1 LKSKLVDWLIRV
13 RASYWFVPSVMVLIS
28 LIGALAMVRLDTY
41 GNQWL
46 FHQKWPYVNQ
56 PAGARTLLSAL
67 AGSMITVASVTFSM
81 TLLAVSH
88 ASAQVGPRLLDGFM
102 RDRANQYTL
111 GTFIATFLYCLM
123 VLGNVHEGVEGQS
136 DIPMFVPHM
145 AIIVAMVLAVLS
157 VLVLIY
163 FIHHVPQ
170 SISVTNIIGGVGDE
184 LIDSIRC
191 QYPKKMGQ
199 GEEGRENSAE
209 NDNDES
215 RSTNAQQQSV
225 CLKVTGSGG
234 YLRVVDGEGLMTLAV
249 EENLTIELYRRPGD
263 FAIPGQPL
271 LSVAPASR
279 IDDGITERLQAVFCW
294 GVDRTRD
301 EDVLYPLEQ
310 LIEVL
315 AKAMS
320 PGINGQ
326 YTALLCINQ
335 FERALAE
342 KLQRQIPD
350 SHRYDEEGKLRIIAR
365 PVTDK
370 QFVLALFHPI
380 RQFIRGD
387 WIVTRHTLNML
398 ERLMMMPELV
408 HNKALLENA
417 AALIR
422 EDIKSGPMLEAER
435 LSLS

>member
-1 LKSKLVDWLIRV
+1 MDWLIRL
-13 RASYWFVPSVMVLIS
+13 RASYWFVPLVMVFFALV
-28 LIGALAMVRLDTY
+28 GALGMVHLDTY
-41 GNQWL
+41 QSRWL
-46 FHQKWPYVNQ
+46 SGQNWLYVNE

-88 ASAQVGPRLLDGFM
+88 ASSQVGHRLLDGFM

-123 VLGNVHEGVEGQS
+123 VLQNIHEGLDGQES
-136 DIPMFVPHM
+136 VPMFVPHM
-145 AIIVAMVLAVLS
+145 AILVAMILAVLS
-157 VLVLIY
+157 VIVLIY

-170 SISVTNIIGGVGDE
+170 SISVTNIIGRVGDE

-191 QYPKKMGQ
+191 QYPKKIG
-199 GEEGRENSAE
+199 
-209 NDNDES
+209 ES
-215 RSTNAQQQSV
+215 RFIDNNTKGLPIDFKEQSI
-225 CLKVTGSGG
+225 CLKVVGPGG
-234 YLRVVDGEGLMTLAV
+234 YLRVVDGEGLMKLAV
-249 EENLTIELYRRPGD
+249 DEDLIIELYQRPGD
-263 FAIPGQPL
+263 FAISGQPL
-271 LSVAPASR
+271 MSVAPEIR
-279 IDDGITERLQAVFCW
+279 VTERITENLQSVFSW
-294 GVDRTRD
+294 GVDRTRE

-342 KLQRQIPD
+342 KLQREVSN
-350 SHRYDEEGKLRIIAR
+350 SHRYDEQNTLRVITR
-365 PVTDK
+365 PVTNE
-370 QFVLALFHPI
+370 QFVLEVFRSI

-387 WIVTRHTLNML
+387 WMVTRHTLNMT
-398 ERLMMMPELV
+398 ERLIMMPELA
-408 HNKALLENA
+408 HSKLLLEKA
-417 AALIR
+417 VALIK
-422 EDIKSGPMLEAER
+422 EDVESGPMLEAEKR
-435 LSLS
+435 SF